1 MKRKFSNPIS
11 AALVAL
17 LWGASLASAQVAP
30 PLGVIQQFSVL
41 GGSGVS
47 GSTGAGTIVN
57 GDVGSFPTCPVTNF
71 PPSSVTPPFILHG
84 PVVCDGTVATAR
96 ANATAAFV
104 ALNQGPGTVIP
115 DQMAGTIRTA
125 GIYSFTLGTADIAG
139 GGTLT
144 LNGPGNFIFITGSTL
159 TANVGS
165 TVLFTGGA
173 NPCNVFWQ
181 VGSSATLNGVSFG
194 GNIFSSASVTVGAG
208 SNLIGRAIAGSGG
221 VTMAGGGGNTIGGC
235 ATAPAPVCPA
245 ITVAPLTT
253 PNGTVAV
260 AYSQTISAS
269 GGVAPYTFAVN
280 AGALPGGLTLTPAGL
295 LSGTPTTAGTFNFTV
310 RGTDANNCFGDRAY
324 TIVIAPAVPPPPG
337 CPTITLDPASLPNGP
352 LGVAYSQTIT
362 ASGGTAPYSFGVTS
376 GALPG
381 GLTLSAAGQISG
393 TANVAGTFAFTV
405 RATAANACFAER
417 PYTLTIAPAVP
428 TMPEVFLL
436 MLAVL
441 LAGIGYTRLRQRH
454 AE

>member
-1 MKRKFSNPIS
+1 MKRNFEHL
-11 AALVAL
+11 ATAGVVAL
-17 LWGASLASAQVAP
+17 LLGASIASAQVAP
-30 PLGVIQQFSVL
+30 PLGVLQQFSAL

-165 TVLFTGGA
+165 TVSFTGGA

-194 GNIFSSASVTVGAG
+194 GNIFASASVTVGSG
-208 SNLIGRAIAGSGG
+208 STLIGRAIAGSGA
-221 VTMAGGGGNTIGGC
+221 VTMAGGGGNTVGGC
-235 ATAPAPVCPA
+235 ATAVPPVCP
-245 ITVAPLTT
+245 V
-253 PNGTVAV
+253 
-260 AYSQTISAS
+260 IS
-269 GGVAPYTFAVN
+269 
-280 AGALPGGLTLTPAGL
+280 
-295 LSGTPTTAGTFNFTV
+295 LS
-310 RGTDANNCFGDRAY
+310 
-324 TIVIAPAVPPPPG
+324 
-337 CPTITLDPASLPNGP
+337 PASLPNAP
-352 LGVAYSQTIT
+352 LGVAYSQTVS
-362 ASGGTAPYSFGVTS
+362 ASGGLAPYAMSLTS
-376 GALPG
+376 GSLPA
-381 GLTLSAAGQISG
+381 GLTLSGSGLISG
-393 TANVAGTFAFTV
+393 NPTGSGTSAFTV
-405 RATAANACFAER
+405 RATDANGCFADR
-417 PYTLTIAPAVP
+417 PYTITVAPAVP
-428 TMPEVFLL
+428 TLPEVFLL
-436 MLAVL
+436 L
-441 LAGIGYTRLRQRH
+441 LAILLGGIGYMRLRG
-454 AE
+454 APKAA